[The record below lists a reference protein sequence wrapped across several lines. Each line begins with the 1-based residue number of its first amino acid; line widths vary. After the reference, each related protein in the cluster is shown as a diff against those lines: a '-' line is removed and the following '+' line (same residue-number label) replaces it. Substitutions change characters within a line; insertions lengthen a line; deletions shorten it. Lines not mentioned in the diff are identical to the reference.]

1 MKNEEFR
8 LNMLSEKIIGS
19 AFEVSNV
26 LGSGFLEKVYENALK
41 IELKMNGLDA
51 QQQAHLAVH
60 YKGELV
66 GAYFADL
73 LVENA
78 VIVEPKAV
86 NALEG
91 VHTAQC
97 LNYLKGTGLKLCLLI
112 NFGKPKVEIK
122 RLVNNI

>member
-1 MKNEEFR
+1 MKNGEIR
-8 LNMLSEKIIGS
+8 LNRISEKIIGS

-41 IELKMNGLDA
+41 IELKVNGLDSK
-51 QQQAHLAVH
+51 QQAPLAVH

-66 GAYFADL
+66 GVYFADL
-73 LVENA
+73 LVEHA
-78 VIVEPKAV
+78 VIVELKAV
-86 NALEG
+86 NALDG
-91 VHTAQC
+91 VHMAQC

-122 RLVNNI
+122 RIVNNI